1 MSRKKAGKPRE
12 GSVCQQ
18 RRSSVRSSARGN
30 ALFIARHDRLS
41 QSVIGIPAQSMRPT
55 ARGGPSGERRG
66 GFRQCSLG
74 SAALFI
80 RKRSAR
86 LRPAQSGLCRS
97 DLRGL
102 GGSRRSCFFL
112 MEGSYLQPAADNAQ
126 LEREPEKWASVFRK
140 DHAQTKR

>member
-1 MSRKKAGKPRE
+1 
-12 GSVCQQ
+12 
-18 RRSSVRSSARGN
+18 
-30 ALFIARHDRLS
+30 LFIARHDSLS

-102 GGSRRSCFFL
+102 G
-112 MEGSYLQPAADNAQ
+112 EAADHASFWWKGVICSP
-126 LEREPEKWASVFRK
+126 LPTMPGWSMIRESGYRFSEKIMLKQR
-140 DHAQTKR
+140 DGNM